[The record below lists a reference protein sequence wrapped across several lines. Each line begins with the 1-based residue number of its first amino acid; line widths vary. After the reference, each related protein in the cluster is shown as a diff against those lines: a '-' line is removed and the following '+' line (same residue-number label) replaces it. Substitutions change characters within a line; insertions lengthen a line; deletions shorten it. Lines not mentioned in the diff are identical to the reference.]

1 MVISERKP
9 MEEILGFLKGCEKIV
24 LVGCGQCAS
33 ACNVGGA
40 PEIEEMTALLE
51 AEGKKVLGHVMPDS
65 TCNLLLNKKELKSV
79 KEELKEADAVL
90 SLACGDGTQTIMK
103 NTKKQNIPVYPA
115 NNTMFIGETKRIGEF
130 EEACKA
136 CGDCELGWTG
146 GICPVTMC
154 AKGLIN
160 GACGGAKNGKCEV
173 SQDNDCAWVKIYE
186 RLKDI
191 DQLDNLLEIRPMK
204 DYSKQNNPR
213 SLNLKEKQNQKTTAK
228 A

>member
-1 MVISERKP
+1 MVISEKKP
-9 MEEILGFLKGCEKIV
+9 IEEVLGFLKNAEKVV
-24 LVGCGQCAS
+24 LVGCNLCAS
-33 ACNVGGA
+33 TCKTGGEEQLIEMK
-40 PEIEEMTALLE
+40 EILE
-51 AEGKKVLGHVMPDS
+51 NEGKKVLGYKILDPA
-65 TCNLLLNKKELKSV
+65 CNLLKCKKDLKAL
-79 KEELKEADAVL
+79 KAELKEVDAVL
-90 SLACGDGTQTIMK
+90 SLACGDGTQTIVKNLK
-103 NTKKQNIPVYPA
+103 NTPVYPA
-115 NNTMFIGETKRIGEF
+115 NNTLFIGEVERVGQY

-136 CGDCELGWTG
+136 CGECELGWTG

-173 SQDNDCAWVKIYE
+173 SPENDCAWIKIYE

-191 DQLDNLLEIRPMK
+191 GQLDNLLEIRPPK

-213 SLNLKEKQNQKTTAK
+213 HLNLNKKEETAN

>member
-1 MVISERKP
+1 MVISEKKP
-9 MEEILGFLKGCEKIV
+9 IEEVLGFLKNAEKVV
-24 LVGCGQCAS
+24 LVGCNLCAS
-33 ACNVGGA
+33 TCKTGG
-40 PEIEEMTALLE
+40 EEQLIEMKETLE
-51 AEGKKVLGHVMPDS
+51 NEGKKVLGYKILDPA
-65 TCNLLLNKKELKSV
+65 CNLLKCKKDLKAL

-90 SLACGDGTQTIMK
+90 SLACGDGTQTVVK
-103 NTKKQNIPVYPA
+103 NLKNKPVYPA
-115 NNTMFIGETKRIGEF
+115 NNTLFIGEVERVGQF

-136 CGDCELGWTG
+136 CGECELGWTG

-173 SQDNDCAWVKIYE
+173 SPENDCAWIKIYE
-186 RLKDI
+186 RLRDI
-191 DQLDNLLEIRPMK
+191 GQLDNLLEIRPPK

-213 SLNLKEKQNQKTTAK
+213 HLNLNKKEETAN